1 MKKLTNLVTKE
12 PVRLS
17 YIHLLEPREAQPG
30 QKPKYDAQ
38 LIIPKTCTK
47 TIAQIN
53 EMIQNARDNAVQEG
67 KQWAKNAKSPLRD
80 GDGERPNGG
89 AYGPECKGC
98 MVMNASSTR
107 KPGIVDRKLQP
118 IIDPAEIYSGMWA
131 NVDLAFN
138 TYDMNGNK
146 GIKVYLN
153 NVQKVRD
160 DDALG
165 GAAERPENVF
175 AAVTDDDDDLGL

>member
-1 MKKLTNLVTKE
+1 MVTKE

-17 YIHLLEPREAQPG
+17 YIHLLEPREAQAG

-47 TIAQIN
+47 VIEQIN
-53 EMIQNARDNAVQEG
+53 QMVQYARDNAVQDG
-67 KQWAKNAKSPLRD
+67 RAWAKTAKSPLRD

-89 AYGPECKGC
+89 NYGPECKGC

-107 KPGIVDRKLQP
+107 KPGIVDRKLQQ

-131 NVDLAFN
+131 NVDLAFA
-138 TYDMNGNK
+138 TYDMSGNK

-160 DDALG
+160 DEPLG
-165 GAAERPENVF
+165 GASERAENVF
-175 AAVTDDDDDLGL
+175 QAVADDDDDLGL